1 MIVIKRRSEAV
12 HPLRRLLV
20 QALTLGASAALA
32 GRHAKAQSVF
42 SSRPTRLPPSQSI
55 YSLRGSAKVN
65 DVDASLQTQI
75 RSGDT
80 IETGKDSEL
89 VFVVGGNSMILRSDS
104 RLVLSGPR
112 DATLASSLI
121 ISGLRLLTGKVLSVS
136 RNQPMR
142 VETTVATIG
151 IRGTGFYVE
160 SDPEQ
165 TYFCT
170 CYGTTDV
177 ASTTD
182 PDSRETILA
191 KQHDQPVYIV
201 ADGGPGRNIRPAPII
216 NHTNAELELV
226 ETLVGRKPPFLDLPQ
241 QGYPPRNPY

>member
-1 MIVIKRRSEAV
+1 MIFIRQRDEAV
-12 HPLRRLLV
+12 HPLRRLLI
-20 QALTLGASAALA
+20 QALTLGAPAALA
-32 GRHAKAQSVF
+32 SGHARAQSVF
-42 SSRPTRLPPSQSI
+42 SPRPARLPPNQSV
-55 YSLRGSAKVN
+55 YSLRGTAKVN
-65 DVDASLQTQI
+65 DVDADLQTQI

-89 VFVVGGNSMILRSDS
+89 VFVVGGNSMILRSNS
-104 RLVLSGPR
+104 RLILSAPPAR
-112 DATLASSLI
+112 SAASALI
-121 ISGLRLLTGKVLSVS
+121 ITGLRLLTGKVLSVS

-170 CYGTTDV
+170 CYGTTEV
-177 ASTTD
+177 ASNTD